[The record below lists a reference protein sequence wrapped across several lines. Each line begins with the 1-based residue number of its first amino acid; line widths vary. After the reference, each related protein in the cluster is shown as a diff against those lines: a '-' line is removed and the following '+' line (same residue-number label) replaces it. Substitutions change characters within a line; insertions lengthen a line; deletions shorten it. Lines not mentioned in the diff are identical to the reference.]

1 MSRLFF
7 LLLYLIILC
16 ISDAVV
22 VRMTD
27 QKPKWA
33 VTATKAS
40 TQESTPPPTPPQN
53 INPSPNQDT
62 NPTITDQNQQPEVNI
77 DSIQK
82 KRQPAPFS
90 GLVNYII

>member
-16 ISDAVV
+16 ISNAVV

-33 VTATKAS
+33 VTAAKSS
-40 TQESTPPPTPPQN
+40 TQESTPPPTSTQN
-53 INPSPNQDT
+53 VNPTPNQNT
-62 NPTITDQNQQPEVNI
+62 NPTIPDQNQQFIVNV
-77 DSIQK
+77 DTIQK
-82 KRQPAPFS
+82 KRQPVPFS
-90 GLVNYII
+90 GFSYYII